1 MNSRSRKRLAVVGA
15 ALAMLALPVTSIAA
29 DEGANLFKSKCAMC
43 HGPDGTGKTIMGEK
57 LKIPDLHS
65 ADVQKKS
72 DADLK
77 TIITKGKDKMPAEDA
92 ARAKN
97 DEIKAIV
104 QYIRTFSKDQPA
116 AAPASAPAPESTP
129 PSAPTTPGSK

>member
-1 MNSRSRKRLAVVGA
+1 MNSRSSKRIDVVGV
-15 ALAMLALPVTSIAA
+15 ALAMLALAVTSIAA
-29 DEGANLFKSKCAMC
+29 DEDVNLFKSKCAMC

-77 TIITKGKDKMPAEDA
+77 TIITKGKNKMPAYETKLSKEQVDSLVTFIRDLA
-92 ARAKN
+92 NKN
-97 DEIKAIV
+97 
-104 QYIRTFSKDQPA
+104 
-116 AAPASAPAPESTP
+116 
-129 PSAPTTPGSK
+129 

>member
-1 MNSRSRKRLAVVGA
+1 MNSRLRKRLAVVGA

-72 DADLK
+72 DSGLK
-77 TIITKGKDKMPAEDA
+77 TVITKGKDKMPSYETKLGKEQVDSLVA
-92 ARAKN
+92 
-97 DEIKAIV
+97 
-104 QYIRTFSKDQPA
+104 YIRNLAK
-116 AAPASAPAPESTP
+116 
-129 PSAPTTPGSK
+129 KN